1 MGDDFI
7 SSYID
12 YCSPGEAPNIFH
24 RWAIISSLGAWL
36 GRNYYFKHGHFVLK
50 PNVYCMLMGVSG
62 TRKSTPIKIV
72 RKFMDKVGYKSFAAE
87 RTSKEQFLLDLSGV
101 ESLVTVGDDED
112 TWNLDLEEDAK
123 AAADMMIA
131 ADEFNDFIGQGNME
145 FISLLG
151 TLWDFEGP
159 YKARYKRAASTIIN
173 DPVVSILSG
182 NTPTGF
188 ARAFPVESIGQGFF
202 SRLLLI
208 HAVPTDERIPFP
220 TSPPDIETN
229 RLISRMHEIK
239 ATCIGQAVPTDSASA
254 LLSKIYKE
262 YRPIDD
268 VRFESYCSRRF
279 PHLLKLCLVAAA
291 SLGTR
296 EITQDAVM
304 YANTMLHAAEHFM
317 PAALGEFGKSKNSDV
332 VQKIMQIIVSSNDIV
347 KYEVLYKQLHA
358 EVDSQEQLAG
368 LVKNLIQAGRVQTVQ
383 GGLLPIKRA
392 VASQAKYVDFSL
404 LTLAERKSMGLV

>member
-12 YCSPGEAPNIFH
+12 YCSPSEAPNIFH

-36 GRNYYFKHGHFVLK
+36 GRNYYFKHGHFTLK

-112 TWNLDLEEDAK
+112 TWNLDLDEDAA
-123 AAADMMIA
+123 AAADMMVA
-131 ADEFNDFIGQGNME
+131 ADEFTDFIGQGNME

-151 TLWDFEGP
+151 TLWDFEGQ
-159 YKARYKRAASTIIN
+159 YKARYKRAASTIIK

-188 ARAFPVESIGQGFF
+188 AKAFPVEAIGQGFF

-239 ATCIGQAVPTDSASA
+239 ATCIGQAIPTDSAAA

-279 PHLLKLCLVAAA
+279 SHLLKLCLVSAA
-291 SLGTR
+291 SLGER

-332 VQKIMQIIVSSNDIV
+332 VQKIMQIIVSANDVV
-347 KYEVLYKQLHA
+347 KYEALYKQLHA

-392 VASQAKYVDFSL
+392 VATHAKYVDFSL
-404 LTLAERKSMGLV
+404 LTLAERKSMGLA